1 MRPAVLCVAGDAAAG
16 GPLLA
21 KIANLL
27 EQFMVQSSTELFN
40 FDIFILEPDFVVPI
54 DASVVHPLLRGELNH
69 GALSIRTEHA
79 RGRGR
84 ILTFQFVLTNI
95 ATALT
100 VPGVFFV
107 RSHLVEITSMAAGMH
122 NNKAQVAN
130 NEVLIFLPVETD
142 VTVPILLKLVFCQNH
157 RLVFFAEI
165 KIVDIGHHTIHQLCN
180 DATVLARW
188 DLMLGT
194 FTC

>member
-1 MRPAVLCVAGDAAAG
+1 
-16 GPLLA
+16 
-21 KIANLL
+21 
-27 EQFMVQSSTELFN
+27 MVESSSELFN

-54 DASVVHPLLRGELNH
+54 DAGVMHPLLRGKLNH
-69 GALSIRTEHA
+69 SALTIRTKHA
-79 RGRGR
+79 RGRGCVE
-84 ILTFQFVLTNI
+84 TFQFVLTNK

-107 RSHLVEITSMAAGMH
+107 RSCLVEFSSMAAGMH

-142 VTVPILLKLVFCQNH
+142 VTVPILLKLVFGQNH
-157 RLVFFAEI
+157 RLVFFAES

-180 DATVLARW
+180 DATVLA
-188 DLMLGT
+188 
-194 FTC
+194 